1 MEGQSDMKQRI
12 SIFWFRR
19 DLRLD
24 DNHGLFKALTLSEN
38 VLPIFIF
45 DTEILKQFPDKYDKR
60 LSFIFQSLEEI
71 NLKLKKEYNSNIQYF
86 YGKPI
91 EVFKSLDENY
101 TIDFLYFNED
111 YEPYA
116 NKRDKEIKDYFES
129 KNIKAFSF
137 KDSLIFHKDEILK
150 SNNKPYTVYTPYSK
164 VWLEKF
170 ANTNLEYY
178 PSEKY
183 LKNLIPIDNNNFDLS
198 HIGYKPCGDVFP
210 KYIIDEDLITNYE
223 TTRDKPYLEKG
234 VSRVGVELRFG
245 RISIRKLAEIANRL
259 SLTYLKELIWREFFM
274 QILHNFPYVEKSSFK
289 TKYNKIRWDNNED
302 LFNKWC
308 EGKTG
313 YPIVDAGM
321 RELNSTG
328 FMHNRVRMITAS
340 FLTKHLLIDWRWGEL
355 YFANKLMDYELS
367 SNNGNWQWV
376 AGSGCDASPYFRI
389 FNPITQQEKFDPKF
403 QYIRKWVEEFDT
415 KDYNKPI
422 IEHSFAI
429 NRTLLRF
436 KKDLG
441 DE

>member
-1 MEGQSDMKQRI
+1 MKQRI

-24 DNHGLFKALTLSEN
+24 DNHGLFKALTSSKN

-71 NLKLKKEYNSNIQYF
+71 NFKLRKEYNSNIQYF

-91 EVFKSLDENY
+91 EVFKSLDGNY
-101 TIDFLYFNED
+101 TIESIFFNED
-111 YEPYA
+111 YETYA

-129 KNIKAFSF
+129 KNIKGFSF
-137 KDSLIFHKDEILK
+137 KDSLIFHKDEIQK
-150 SNNKPYTVYTPYSK
+150 SNNKPYTIYTPYSK

-170 ANTNLEYY
+170 ENTNLEYY
-178 PSEKY
+178 PSEEY
-183 LKNLIPIDNNNFDLS
+183 LKNLIPIENNNFDLE

-210 KYIIDEDLITNYE
+210 KYIIDEDLIINYK

-259 SLTYLKELIWREFFM
+259 SIIYLKELIWREFFM
-274 QILHNFPYVEKSSFK
+274 QILYNFPYVENSSFK

-302 LFNKWC
+302 LFEKWC

-403 QYIRKWVEEFDT
+403 QYIRKWVEEFGT
-415 KDYNKPI
+415 KDYPKPI
-422 IEHSFAI
+422 IEHSFAR

-436 KKDLG
+436 KKDLE

>member
-1 MEGQSDMKQRI
+1 MEGQSNMKQRI
-12 SIFWFRR
+12 NIFWFRR

-24 DNHGLFKALTLSEN
+24 DNHGLFKALTSSN
-38 VLPIFIF
+38 KVLPIFIF
-45 DTEILKQFPDKYDKR
+45 DTEILKQFPDTEDKR
-60 LSFIFQSLEEI
+60 VSFIFQTLEEI
-71 NLKLKKEYNSNIQYF
+71 NFKLKKEYKSNIQYF
-86 YGKPI
+86 HGKPI
-91 EVFKSLDENY
+91 EVFKSLEENY
-101 TIDFLYFNED
+101 TIDSLYFNED

-129 KNIKAFSF
+129 KNIKVLSF
-137 KDSLIFHKDEILK
+137 KDTLIFHKDDILK
-150 SNNKPYTVYTPYSK
+150 TDNKPYTVYTPYSK

-170 ANTNLEYY
+170 AKTTLEYY
-178 PSEKY
+178 PSEEY
-183 LKNLIPIDNNNFDLS
+183 LNNLIRIENNNFDLE

-210 KYIIDEDLITNYE
+210 KYIIDEDIIINYE
-223 TTRDKPYLEKG
+223 NTRDKPYLEKG

-245 RISIRKLAEIANRL
+245 RISIRKLADTANRL
-259 SLTYLKELIWREFFM
+259 SLTYLKEIIWREFFM
-274 QILHNFPYVEKSSFK
+274 QILYNFPYVENSSFK
-289 TKYNKIRWDNNED
+289 LKYNRIKWENDEI
-302 LFNKWC
+302 LFDKWC
-308 EGKTG
+308 KGETG

-389 FNPITQQEKFDPKF
+389 FNPITQQKKFDPKF
-403 QYIRKWVEEFDT
+403 QYIKKWVEEFGT
-415 KDYNKPI
+415 KEYPNPI
-422 IEHSFAI
+422 IDHSFAR
-429 NRTLLRF
+429 NRTLSRF
-436 KKDLG
+436 KKDLE